1 MTDLSSL
8 LPTEDPGKERTVRLY
23 TTKDCTRCPQVRAW
37 LTKND
42 IEYDEVDMSSAKWMA
57 ELRICGVFVMSA
69 PVLQVDDE
77 FYTPDQMF
85 RKEQLHGLDILLGM
99 RVVSK

>member
-1 MTDLSSL
+1 MTDISSFVSN
-8 LPTEDPGKERTVRLY
+8 EKNVVRLY
-23 TTKDCTRCPQVRAW
+23 TTKDCTRCPQIRVW
-37 LTKND
+37 LTANN
-42 IEYDEVDMSSAKWMA
+42 IEYDEVDMATPKWMA
-57 ELRICGVFVMSA
+57 ELRINGVFVMSA
-69 PVLQVDDE
+69 PVLQVDNE